1 MATFLTLPA
10 ELRNQIYDL
19 LFVESS
25 PYTPSPKPE
34 PPVLRPFPSLTNFG
48 KPTSLDGTHNN
59 KKPQPLTLTNRQL
72 SRETQLLHLQ
82 KTTFSLSG
90 DYADPERFS
99 RLCNASLSPSLVS
112 QLRHITLVGRIPRFR
127 ALNELW
133 NGVPF
138 ANPHLSLKTLVIVP
152 RRPASYDIHHAEIA
166 DQSSA
171 HTLAYILSETLKSLR
186 GVERIIVRN
195 EDGCFN
201 DSMWTLIYT
210 SMINRL
216 LLWAGKLCSCSFRW
230 DHDQGKW
237 FEVLVDG
244 RSADPQVYKDAAHEF
259 QRLMG

>member
-1 MATFLTLPA
+1 MATFLNLPA

-19 LFVESS
+19 LFIESC
-25 PYTPSPKPE
+25 PYTPSSRTE
-34 PPVLRPFPSLTNFG
+34 LPVLRPLPSLTDFG
-48 KPTSLDGTHNN
+48 KPSSLDETHNN
-59 KKPQPLTLTNRQL
+59 SPQPLTLTNRQL

-82 KTTFSLSG
+82 KTTFAVSG

-112 QLRHITLVGRIPRFR
+112 QIRHITLVGRIPRLR

-133 NGVPF
+133 NGMPF
-138 ANPHLSLKTLVIVP
+138 GNPHLALKTLVIVP
-152 RRPASYDIHHAEIA
+152 RRPASYDFHHADIA

-171 HTLAYILSETLKSLR
+171 YTLAYILSETLKSLR

-195 EDGCFN
+195 EDECFK
-201 DSMWTLIYT
+201 DSMWRLIYR

-216 LLWAGKLCSCSFRW
+216 LLWAGKLCSYGFRW
-230 DHDQGKW
+230 DHEQGKW

-244 RSADPQVYKDAAHEF
+244 RSADPEVYNDTAQEF
-259 QRLMG
+259 QRIMA